1 MASPSLVAHTI
12 VNKYQ
17 HHLPLYRQEK
27 IWQDLGIELPRN
39 TVCGW
44 IMAAFDVCKPLK
56 EVLWQEIIKSGYI
69 QADETPLQ
77 VMNEPGR
84 SNTQKSYMWVY
95 QSLPVKPLIL
105 FDYRQTRQA
114 LWPQEMLADFKGY
127 LQTDGYKG
135 YDWVAD
141 KSNIIHLGCM
151 VHARRPFAEMVKLAK
166 KTGKS
171 HQAIALFEKLYAIEK
186 YARDNKLTIEQ
197 RYELRLKKQKP
208 LLDELFAFVDKSLV
222 YAAPQSKLQNA
233 LLYIKQR
240 QSQLSNYL
248 LNGMLEIDNNLTE
261 NQIRP
266 FALGRKNWLFSASP
280 NGAHASAFFYSLIAS
295 ACANNLNPFDY
306 LHHLFLNIRSCKS
319 HDDYINLLPTNI
331 ILTNR

>member
-1 MASPSLVAHTI
+1 
-12 VNKYQ
+12 
-17 HHLPLYRQEK
+17 
-27 IWQDLGIELPRN
+27 
-39 TVCGW
+39 
-44 IMAAFDVCKPLK
+44 
-56 EVLWQEIIKSGYI
+56 
-69 QADETPLQ
+69 
-77 VMNEPGR
+77 MNEPGR

-95 QSLPVKPLIL
+95 RSAKPDKPLIL

-135 YDWVAD
+135 YDWVSD
-141 KSNIIHLGCM
+141 NPNIIHLGCM

-171 HQAIALFEKLYAIEK
+171 HKAIALFEKIYAIEK
-186 YARDNKLTIEQ
+186 YARVNKLTHEQ
-197 RYELRLKKQKP
+197 RYQLRLEKQKP
-208 LLDELFAFVDKSLV
+208 ILDELFAFVDKSLPQ
-222 YAAPQSKLQNA
+222 AAPQSKLQNA
-233 LLYIKQR
+233 FLYIKQR
-240 QSQLSNYL
+240 QSELSNYL

-295 ACANNLNPFDY
+295 ASANSLNSFDY

-319 HDDYINLLPTNI
+319 NDDYINLLPTNI
-331 ILTNR
+331 ILTNK